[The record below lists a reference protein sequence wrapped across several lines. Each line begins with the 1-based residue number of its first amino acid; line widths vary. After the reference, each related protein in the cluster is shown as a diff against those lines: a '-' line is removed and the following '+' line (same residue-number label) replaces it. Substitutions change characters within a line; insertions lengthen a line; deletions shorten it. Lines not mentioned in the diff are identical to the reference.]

1 MRGLFVVA
9 LAVLA
14 AACAT
19 TVPTEV
25 RTGEI
30 YQRHAGEESVSSVI
44 YGSIRSWRPA
54 GDNAV
59 LIEFS
64 RNRHYLF
71 ELDAPC
77 RSEVRFAQAIR
88 LITSTRQRVDRFD
101 RIQVGERTC
110 RILDIREVD
119 FDAVRAD
126 LERLRQQPEA
136 ARDSVDIDLI
146 HQDDYSGGT

>member
-1 MRGLFVVA
+1 MRA
-9 LAVLA
+9 LLILVLAGLA

-30 YQRHAGEESVSSVI
+30 YQRHASEESVSSVI

-54 GDNAV
+54 GDEAV

-77 RSEVRFAQAIR
+77 RTEIPFAQSIR
-88 LITSTRQRVDRFD
+88 LITSTAQRVDRFD
-101 RIQVGERTC
+101 RIRVGESTC

-126 LERLRQQPEA
+126 LEALRQQPEA
-136 ARDSVDIDLI
+136 GRDSVDTDVI
-146 HQDDYSGGT
+146 HRDDYSGGT